1 MASRTPARVTFRWL
15 LEVNKVATSG
25 PEGKIRQVN
34 AIAGRFWCH
43 GYVDV
48 FVWDD
53 LTLVRWNRFNL
64 H

>member
-43 GYVDV
+43 GYVEV
-48 FVWDD
+48 FR
-53 LTLVRWNRFNL
+53 LG
-64 H
+64 

>member
-25 PEGKIRQVN
+25 PEGKIRKIN
-34 AIAGRFWCH
+34 AGVGRLWCH

-48 FVWDD
+48 FR
-53 LTLVRWNRFNL
+53 LG
-64 H
+64 